1 MTSEVPKVVVP
12 EWITVAGYDA
22 TLKDSRRRW
31 SRLMR
36 TGDVEE
42 FIGPLILAP
51 TREVQ
56 LQRLPKAW
64 PVGSQRIQ
72 ASAFWEGRNDS
83 NPHLRERQIDL
94 CNLLLARNAG
104 FILGLLDRGPP
115 PPVCVRIARWLL
127 AHCWRELFAFE
138 YHYLLDTGSPIGVI
152 ASVLGRTQP
161 GFVWPGLVEL
171 VDLAD
176 SAPDVARELTH
187 WAVSERLEGRV
198 IPTEVLRAEVDRIRR
213 GGWTPPPP

>member
-56 LQRLPKAW
+56 LERLPKAW
-64 PVGSQRIQ
+64 PVRSQRIQ
-72 ASAFWEGRNDS
+72 VSAFWEGRNDA
-83 NPHLRERQIDL
+83 NPRLLEREEEV
-94 CNLLLARNAG
+94 CELLLGRQAG
-104 FILGLLDRGPP
+104 FILAFVVRGPRR
-115 PPVCVRIARWLL
+115 PVCVRIVRWLL

-138 YHYLLDTGSPIGVI
+138 YHRLLDTKSPIGAM
-152 ASVLGRTQP
+152 ASVLGRTQS

-176 SAPDVARELTH
+176 SAPDVAPELTH